1 MNYGCG
7 EWQPRGYD
15 VVDAAT
21 LASMLA
27 NLRRYVV
34 VLEGLAAVSK
44 EAFLR
49 NSDRIGNAKY
59 HFVIA
64 IECCIDIANHIVAS
78 ENFRFPKDNADSFA
92 VLIEER
98 VLPEAFRE
106 ATRNMARFRNRLVHL
121 YWEVDD
127 ERVYDYLQTALGDF
141 HSFARWVAEHPWKI
155 LG

>member
-1 MNYGCG
+1 
-7 EWQPRGYD
+7 

-64 IECCIDIANHIVAS
+64 ALTLPTISSPQRISASPKTMPIVLRS
-78 ENFRFPKDNADSFA
+78 
-92 VLIEER
+92 
-98 VLPEAFRE
+98 
-106 ATRNMARFRNRLVHL
+106 
-121 YWEVDD
+121 
-127 ERVYDYLQTALGDF
+127 
-141 HSFARWVAEHPWKI
+141 
-155 LG
+155 